1 MIKDSTK
8 KILNKIAILGMVL
21 TFLLALML
29 PQPYVQGRVV
39 VFEEKGKLNVTAV
52 ILFEFLMLSLFALS
66 FVTFYFTRVVT
77 IEDVKNTIIHW
88 SRENNLAPIHTI
100 LNPLPEFIFEAKN
113 LDDKSRIRK
122 QREQIEMLR
131 ELWEQEKSLS
141 AEQDDEI
148 EKLQKELNELK
159 LKELKEI
166 QEKQS
171 KIQNLKN
178 AFNDDVD
185 DNDDGYADI
194 FGN

>member
-52 ILFEFLMLSLFALS
+52 ILFEFLMLSLFTLS

-148 EKLQKELNELK
+148 EKLQKELSELK

>member
-148 EKLQKELNELK
+148 EKLQKELSELK